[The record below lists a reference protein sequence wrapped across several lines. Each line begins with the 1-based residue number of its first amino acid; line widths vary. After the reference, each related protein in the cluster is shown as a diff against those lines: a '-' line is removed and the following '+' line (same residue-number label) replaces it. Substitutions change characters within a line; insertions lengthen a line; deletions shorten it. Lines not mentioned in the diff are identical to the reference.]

1 MKLLNSKMQGVERK
15 SNLLRTLEIIL
26 AQQDKIK
33 IVSDLAFDAVDL
45 DGSNF
50 LEKAELS
57 EVMRQVAHEMK
68 VKPPT
73 DGDIDAVL
81 KELDENTD
89 DKVSKEEFLALIV
102 QVLRKMLESEEDL
115 QATIN
120 QQITNSAGGAGQG
133 YKK

>member
-1 MKLLNSKMQGVERK
+1 MQAGERK

-33 IVSDLAFDAVDL
+33 IVADLAFDAVDV
-45 DGSNF
+45 DESRF
-50 LEKAELS
+50 LEKDELTS
-57 EVMRQVAHEMK
+57 VMRSVAHEMK

-81 KELDENTD
+81 KELDENND
-89 DKVSKEEFLALIV
+89 GQVSKDEFLALIV

-115 QATIN
+115 QASIN
-120 QQITNSAGGAGQG
+120 AQALYSPN
-133 YKK
+133 KK

>member
-1 MKLLNSKMQGVERK
+1 M
-15 SNLLRTLEIIL
+15 RTLEIIL

-45 DGSNF
+45 DGSGY
-50 LEKAELS
+50 LEKDELS
-57 EVMRQVAHEMK
+57 EVMRNVASEMR

-73 DGDIDAVL
+73 DGDIEAVL
-81 KELDENTD
+81 KELDED
-89 DKVSKEEFLALIV
+89 YDQRVSKDEFLTLII

-120 QQITNSAGGAGQG
+120 MQNAQATS
-133 YKK
+133 KK